1 MSTDDKRVQDYLE
14 QIRVRVDN
22 WAQGK
27 GYSPGG
33 WAKDPA
39 ERDVVF
45 LLNHI
50 ADLQVEARE
59 KNAWGGRYWALLEEC
74 EASRPRTVEGD
85 GSDLPAG
92 PSSSTKS
99 PPPGAQSSEAD
110 MTNKHAPH
118 RDRAAAA
125 LKRLQDTF
133 RGIDVIESPEPPL
146 LEVLSYLTADKSS
159 ALDQAVAKVEDLS
172 ETPLILKGFPQDYDL
187 ALLLESLAALQAAPR
202 KGLALAKIILVCTT
216 WVDFLSLSDGSLD
229 HVRECVES
237 DPDWGGFTIMVN
249 IAGDVASSIDD
260 GLMAVQ
266 KQRLLTIAQYAL
278 AWLAELIEKGE
289 A

>member
-1 MSTDDKRVQDYLE
+1 MTDWPDKPF
-14 QIRVRVDN
+14 IRIIKGSIWGTPLDGKLAMRTPRGGYGVDTH
-22 WAQGK
+22 
-27 GYSPGG
+27 
-33 WAKDPA
+33 
-39 ERDVVF
+39 F
-45 LLNHI
+45 LPRNHP
-50 ADLQVEARE
+50 L
-59 KNAWGGRYWALLEEC
+59 
-74 EASRPRTVEGD
+74 SRIDEWKEVTAVPT
-85 GSDLPAG
+85 
-92 PSSSTKS
+92 
-99 PPPGAQSSEAD
+99 
-110 MTNKHAPH
+110 
-118 RDRAAAA
+118 AA

-133 RGIDVIESPEPPL
+133 RGIDVIESLEPPL

-159 ALDQAVAKVEDLS
+159 ALDQAVAKVKDLG